1 MATPIIYGTEFSTYV
16 RTVRMVFEEKPAQY
30 ELVDVSVIRGEQ
42 KHPAHLLRNPF
53 GTVPAFEH
61 DGLKLYETSPII
73 RYVDQVYPGTKLTP
87 EDARERARMNQV
99 ISIVDYHG
107 YSSIIGQIV
116 VERLFTAILNRP
128 TDEKTVAAGI
138 PKAELCLKA
147 VERIKGDGK
156 FLAGNQPSLADLYFF
171 PVLFYL
177 MMAPEKTLMESRRGL
192 MSWWETMNQRAS
204 VKQTQ
209 PNF

>member
-1 MATPIIYGTEFSTYV
+1 M
-16 RTVRMVFEEKPAQY
+16 
-30 ELVDVSVIRGEQ
+30 
-42 KHPAHLLRNPF
+42 
-53 GTVPAFEH
+53 
-61 DGLKLYETSPII
+61 
-73 RYVDQVYPGTKLTP
+73 
-87 EDARERARMNQV
+87 
-99 ISIVDYHG
+99 
-107 YSSIIGQIV
+107 GQIV

-177 MMAPEKTLMESRRGL
+177 MMAPEKTLMESRRGS